1 MIISH
6 LKSNLEE
13 LSLSYTKVTVKQL
26 IELRCMSKLKYLN
39 CLHLKSDEIKS
50 LKRNLPQVSV
60 NEGIKIASM
69 LSFRPQERI
78 WDIEVKQ
85 LQYGPSIVLQPKTP
99 GISGSSFPTQQDF
112 EIGRSSEMMTSTN
125 RSPTFTDYFSV
136 LKKFLQ
142 DWNGK

>member
-1 MIISH
+1 MSNNLVDMIISH

-69 LSFRPQERI
+69 LSFQPQERI

-85 LQYGPSIVLQPKTP
+85 LQYGPSIVLQPKIP
-99 GISGSSFPTQQDF
+99 GMGLFKYYV
-112 EIGRSSEMMTSTN
+112 M
-125 RSPTFTDYFSV
+125 
-136 LKKFLQ
+136 
-142 DWNGK
+142 